1 MSALTDRL
9 FQLMRVNTFLYLVI
23 LFAVKQTFRTLTA
36 VVLLLYNWF
45 VCLTPCLYV
54 LTVHT
59 LYLPHSICPFAIKGD
74 RVAIE
79 IGAVHQY
86 SAHDV
91 PRHTVSFAHAQ
102 ALLIAENISINVMHL
117 VTVNVSHVT

>member
-1 MSALTDRL
+1 M

-54 LTVHT
+54 LTIHT

-79 IGAVHQY
+79 IGVVHQY

-102 ALLIAENISINVMHL
+102 TLLIAENISINVMHF